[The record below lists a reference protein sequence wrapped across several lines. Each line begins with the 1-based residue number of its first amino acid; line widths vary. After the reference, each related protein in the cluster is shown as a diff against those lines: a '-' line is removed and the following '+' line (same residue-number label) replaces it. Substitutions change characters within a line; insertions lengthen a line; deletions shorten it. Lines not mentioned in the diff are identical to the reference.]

1 LIQRVKGKKMSQEKI
16 LVIDDELFIR
26 ELLFEF
32 LTREDYEVVL
42 ADCGEKAV
50 ELIKSQPVEVAL
62 IDLKMPG
69 IDGIETLKKIKEADP
84 NTLSIIMTGYP
95 TLESS
100 IEALRCGAYDYVMK
114 PFKLNELKSALEK
127 ALHESKLKKEIGELK
142 NRVKTL
148 EQELKKYLP
157 PEDKSE
163 ILSN

>member
-1 LIQRVKGKKMSQEKI
+1 LTRKVKGKKMSQEKI
-16 LVIDDELFIR
+16 LVVDDELFIR
-26 ELLFEF
+26 ELLLEF

-114 PFKLNELKSALEK
+114 PFKLNELKSALKK

-148 EQELKKYLP
+148 EEELEKYLP
-157 PEDKSE
+157 PEGKSE
-163 ILSN
+163 ISSN